1 MGYCPHV
8 SSLFGSWHRPY
19 LALFEQILHD
29 RAVDVANEYP
39 AGEARQR
46 AMKVADKVRLPYWD
60 WAIDPPTSE
69 GIMPMCLRRP
79 TAAVTYPNGTKGE
92 IANPL
97 YRYDFHPLKSEDF
110 ALLVCTRSFPA
121 LPNSEQN

>member
-39 AGEARQR
+39 AGAARQR
-46 AMKVADKVRLPYWD
+46 AMEVASKVRLPYWD
-60 WAIDPPTSE
+60 WAINPPASE
-69 GIMPMCLRRP
+69 GIMPMSLRRP
-79 TAAVTYPNGTKGE
+79 TASVTYPNGTKGE

-97 YRYDFHPLKSEDF
+97 FQYNFHPLKSEDF
-110 ALLVCTRSFPA
+110 ALLVGFHDTTASFIE
-121 LPNSEQN
+121 PN